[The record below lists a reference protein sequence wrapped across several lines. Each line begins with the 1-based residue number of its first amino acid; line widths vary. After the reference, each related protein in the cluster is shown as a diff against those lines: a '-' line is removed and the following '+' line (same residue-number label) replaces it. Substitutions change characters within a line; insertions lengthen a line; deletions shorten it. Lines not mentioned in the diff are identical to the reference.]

1 MILLFLSD
9 RERLLENGFLS
20 SALSNLS
27 KGCRRKI
34 LFLLEFVPS
43 FSIFSK
49 CSFKI
54 SKRARETIDLYFS
67 IFVLLGYDWD
77 SHSVSSVSIKIDVT
91 FFS

>member
-43 FSIFSK
+43 FSIFS
-49 CSFKI
+49 
-54 SKRARETIDLYFS
+54 T
-67 IFVLLGYDWD
+67 FVQDFEKSERND
-77 SHSVSSVSIKIDVT
+77 
-91 FFS
+91 